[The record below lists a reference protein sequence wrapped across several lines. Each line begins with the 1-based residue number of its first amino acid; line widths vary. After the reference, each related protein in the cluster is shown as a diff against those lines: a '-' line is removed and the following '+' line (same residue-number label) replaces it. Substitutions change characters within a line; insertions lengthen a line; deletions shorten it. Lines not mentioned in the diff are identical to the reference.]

1 MLFLHRMNF
10 SPPKKVPSKA
20 QKEERRKIWKI
31 CGYEF
36 LASLEKFHK
45 YTALHEDCV
54 VSLTRS
60 VKKIEFLAIVQ
71 KNRFPIYT

>member
-20 QKEERRKIWKI
+20 QKEERRKI
-31 CGYEF
+31 CGKF
-36 LASLEKFHK
+36 VDMSFWQEKFHK
-45 YTALHEDCV
+45 YTALHEDYV